1 MVRVAFLHGGIAF
14 LFMLKDGIID
24 VINSGG
30 TAKTG
35 TRGGREASL

>member
-24 VINSGG
+24 VINFGG
-30 TAKTG
+30 TEIRK
-35 TRGGREASL
+35 RILYSNH